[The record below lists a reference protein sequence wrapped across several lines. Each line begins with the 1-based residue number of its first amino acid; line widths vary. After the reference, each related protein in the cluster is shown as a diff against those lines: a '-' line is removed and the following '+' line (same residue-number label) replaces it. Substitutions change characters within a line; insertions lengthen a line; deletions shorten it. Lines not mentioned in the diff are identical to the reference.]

1 LAKTVEDPHTG
12 VSMFKLASPHRQGQL
27 LVLCA
32 GLCFGFLGYFGA
44 QAQQLNVKIADL
56 LGLRFLLAGLI
67 MSFITLLWQPRMW
80 RSWPRRQFFLALGL
94 GAGGYAVFSM
104 FYFTSLRGL
113 SSSLAV
119 LLLYTYPLFVLALG
133 HFLLQERPSAKQLI
147 SLPLALGGLLL
158 IFWGEIRVE
167 SLGAFL
173 FGLGSGFLYALYILF
188 SRKYLRGEWLG
199 PALSVIQMSAG
210 VALLIT
216 SEIQGGARIVETLQ
230 VAWLPVLGL
239 TLVCSLLAMG
249 LFQLGLSRIPAWE
262 ASLIGMSEPLAAMWI
277 GTLLLNET
285 LSSRQW
291 LGGALALAGLALLA
305 WASSTRPQP
314 PTAPT

>member
-1 LAKTVEDPHTG
+1 
-12 VSMFKLASPHRQGQL
+12 MIKLASPHRQGQL

-32 GLCFGFLGYFGA
+32 GLCFGFLGFFGA
-44 QAQQLNVKIADL
+44 KAQQADVKIADL
-56 LGLRFLLAGLI
+56 LGLRFLLAGVIMGLI
-67 MSFITLLWQPRMW
+67 SLIVHPNAW
-80 RSWPRRQFFLALGL
+80 RTWPKTQILLALGL

-119 LLLYTYPLFVLALG
+119 LLLYTYPLFVLILG
-133 HFLLQERPSAKQLI
+133 YFLLNERPHNKQLL
-147 SLPLALGGLLL
+147 SLPLALGGLVM

-167 SLGAFL
+167 SLSAFS
-173 FGLGSGFLYALYILF
+173 FGLGSGFLYALYILL
-188 SRKYLRGEWLG
+188 SRKYLRTEWLG

-210 VALLIT
+210 AALLLA
-216 SEIQGGARIVETLQ
+216 SELQGGAQIVLTLKL
-230 VAWLPVLGL
+230 AWLPVLGL

-249 LFQLGLSRIPAWE
+249 LFQLGLSRLPAWE

-285 LSSRQW
+285 LSPRQW
-291 LGGALALAGLALLA
+291 LGGSLALAGLALLA
-305 WASSTRPQP
+305 WASSPSSQRPG
-314 PTAPT
+314 

>member
-1 LAKTVEDPHTG
+1 
-12 VSMFKLASPHRQGQL
+12 MNKLASPHVQGQL

-32 GLCFGFLGYFGA
+32 GLCFGFLGYFGSMA
-44 QAQQLNVKIADL
+44 QDAGVKISDL

-67 MSFITLLWQPRMW
+67 MGLLTVATQGSKW
-80 RSWPRRQFFLALGL
+80 RTWPKTQFCLSVGL

-133 HFLLQERPSAKQLI
+133 YFMLGERPQNKQLL
-147 SLPLALGGLLL
+147 SLPLALGGLVM

-167 SLGAFL
+167 SLSAFL

-188 SRKYLRGEWLG
+188 SRKHLRSEWLG
-199 PALSVIQMSAG
+199 PSLSVIQMSAG
-210 VALLIT
+210 VALLIA
-216 SEIQGGARIVETLQ
+216 SEIDGGAHISHTLRS
-230 VAWLPVLGL
+230 AWQPLLGL
-239 TLVCSLLAMG
+239 TLICSLLAMG
-249 LFQLGLSRIPAWE
+249 LFQLGLARLPAWE
-262 ASLIGMSEPLAAMWI
+262 ASLIGMSEPLAAMGI

-285 LSSRQW
+285 LSTQQW
-291 LGGALALAGLALLA
+291 LGGGLALAGLILLA
-305 WASSTRPQP
+305 WAS
-314 PTAPT
+314 APRRSS